1 MCLALRKTMA
11 KIVTS
16 VGGICIVIAV
26 FMMITGMDPDFID
39 MITNLL
45 GPDLVRFF
53 VFTKIAGIGVGIWIL
68 GIGIVMVTVGGSLS
82 KMGAK
87 KGTKEKI
94 ANFANPILNSKGKVS
109 LRQIADYTKWDIE
122 TAIERNALES
132 VIKEMIGVG
141 YFEGARFE
149 GGWLIKDVSPCPYC
163 SEPVRL
169 TDKKCPNC
177 GAVIKK

>member
-1 MCLALRKTMA
+1 MRLALRKTIA

-26 FMMITGMDPDFID
+26 FMTIMGMDPDFLD

-53 VFTKIAGIGVGIWIL
+53 VLTKIGGIGITIWMF

-94 ANFANPILNSKGKVS
+94 ANFANPILKSKGKVS
-109 LRQIADYTKWDIE
+109 LREIADHTKWDIE
-122 TAIERNALES
+122 TPLERNALES
-132 VIKEMIGVG
+132 TIKEMIGVG

-149 GGWLIKDVSPCPYC
+149 GGWLIKDVAPCPYC
-163 SEPVRL
+163 SEPVKL

-177 GAVIKK
+177 GATIKK

>member
-1 MCLALRKTMA
+1 MALRKTVA

-26 FMMITGMDPDFID
+26 LMMIAGMDPDFLD
-39 MITNLL
+39 MFASIL

-53 VFTKIAGIGVGIWIL
+53 VLSKIGGIGVTIWML
-68 GIGIVMVTVGGSLS
+68 GVGIVMVTVGGSLS

-132 VIKEMIGVG
+132 TIKEMIGAG
-141 YFEGARFE
+141 YFEEARFE
-149 GGWLIKDVSPCPYC
+149 NGWLIKDVIACPYC
-163 SEPVRL
+163 SEPVKL

-177 GAVIKK
+177 GATIKK